1 MSVPGDGGGEQRRD
15 WYLTVAG
22 VRHAV
27 ARGLTLRAAVRTVAA
42 QAGVSERTLWR
53 WLARSEVAEPKTP
66 WRPTEEDLVAYARW
80 CANASAAWRERRQ
93 AGAAV
98 PSLRTFQEGI
108 AAALTPGQR
117 AGLRAG
123 EKARREFDAYLRW
136 EPQGRNDL
144 WEADHKQLDI
154 EYGPRALNG
163 RCGPG

>member
-1 MSVPGDGGGEQRRD
+1 M
-15 WYLTVAG
+15 
-22 VRHAV
+22 
-27 ARGLTLRAAVRTVAA
+27 AA

-53 WLARSEVAEPKTP
+53 WLARSEARAPKTP

-136 EPQGRNDL
+136 
-144 WEADHKQLDI
+144 
-154 EYGPRALNG
+154 
-163 RCGPG
+163 